1 MAFSV
6 GRIEEFDASTDNWRS
21 YVERLEHYFK
31 ANKIDDSLQKDA
43 FLACIGRKMFTL
55 LRSLTTPDK
64 PGDKEYDELV
74 TLLTRHMAPKPL
86 VIAERFR
93 FHKRDQR
100 EGESINE
107 YAAELQRLSEHCD
120 SGTGLNDA
128 LRDRLVCNEG
138 VQKRLLTKENL
149 TFDKAL
155 KMAEAAE
162 QAGKDAA
169 QFHDT
174 SRLEKPLEDVH
185 VVQSGG
191 LSCSG
196 CGGRQ
201 LRSKCRFKDVQC
213 RFCKKKGH
221 IERVCRSKPYQGV
234 DNQND
239 PPQTRQSTKTLEK
252 KKLHAMEETLSE
264 EDYQLNWGRLR
275 NIQIHSLGTVK
286 PFYKT
291 VVVEGQKMKMEL
303 DTGAAVSLISYNN
316 YLEKLSHLP
325 LRKAVTQLKTYTGKV
340 IMPKG
345 QVAVKVQGKNGT
357 QTLPL
362 LVVEG
367 SGPPLLG
374 RNWLSKLE
382 VLWNGEQ
389 INAVFTQPQETEKW
403 LNDLQIKYPSVF
415 KDVLGTLKGMKAK
428 VNLKEGAISVFCQ
441 SRSVPFAMKAKVE
454 EEIERL
460 ENQGIITPT
469 NWSEWAT
476 PVVAIPKA
484 DGTVRLCG
492 DYKVTVNPAIKVDK
506 YPLPTTEEIFASLSG
521 GVIFSKLDLRQ
532 AYLQMEVDDD
542 TQKIL
547 TIHTH

>member
-1 MAFSV
+1 MTFSV

-43 FLACIGRKMFTL
+43 FLACIGRKTFTL
-55 LRSLTTPDK
+55 LRSLTAPDK

-120 SGTGLNDA
+120 FGTGLNDA
-128 LRDRLVCNEG
+128 LRDRLVCGIRDEGEG

-169 QFHDT
+169 QFHNT

-196 CGGRQ
+196 CGGRH

-264 EDYQLNWGRLR
+264 EYYQLNWGRLR
-275 NIQIHSLGTVK
+275 NIRIHSLGTVK

-303 DTGAAVSLISYNN
+303 DTGAAVSLAHI
-316 YLEKLSHLP
+316 LQ
-325 LRKAVTQLKTYTGKV
+325 QLFGEAEPPPFK
-340 IMPKG
+340 
-345 QVAVKVQGKNGT
+345 
-357 QTLPL
+357 
-362 LVVEG
+362 EG
-367 SGPPLLG
+367 SD
-374 RNWLSKLE
+374 
-382 VLWNGEQ
+382 
-389 INAVFTQPQETEKW
+389 T
-403 LNDLQIKYPSVF
+403 
-415 KDVLGTLKGMKAK
+415 
-428 VNLKEGAISVFCQ
+428 
-441 SRSVPFAMKAKVE
+441 VE
-454 EEIERL
+454 
-460 ENQGIITPT
+460 
-469 NWSEWAT
+469 
-476 PVVAIPKA
+476 
-484 DGTVRLCG
+484 D
-492 DYKVTVNPAIKVDK
+492 
-506 YPLPTTEEIFASLSG
+506 
-521 GVIFSKLDLRQ
+521 
-532 AYLQMEVDDD
+532 
-542 TQKIL
+542 
-547 TIHTH
+547 IH

>member
-1 MAFSV
+1 
-6 GRIEEFDASTDNWRS
+6 
-21 YVERLEHYFK
+21 
-31 ANKIDDSLQKDA
+31 
-43 FLACIGRKMFTL
+43 
-55 LRSLTTPDK
+55 
-64 PGDKEYDELV
+64 
-74 TLLTRHMAPKPL
+74 MAPKHL

-120 SGTGLNDA
+120 FGTGLNDA
-128 LRDRLVCNEG
+128 LRDRLVCGIRDEGEG

-169 QFHDT
+169 QFHNT

-196 CGGRQ
+196 CGGRH

-239 PPQTRQSTKTLEK
+239 PPQTRQSTKPLEK

-275 NIQIHSLGTVK
+275 NIRIHSLGTVK

-303 DTGAAVSLISYNN
+303 DTGAAAVSLISYNN

-325 LRKAVTQLKTYTGKV
+325 LRKAVTQLKTYTGEV

-345 QVAVKVQGKNGT
+345 QVAVKVEGKNGT

-428 VNLKEGAISVFCQ
+428 VNLKEGAIPVFCQ

-492 DYKVTVNPAIKVDK
+492 DYKVTVI
-506 YPLPTTEEIFASLSG
+506 I
-521 GVIFSKLDLRQ
+521 Q
-532 AYLQMEVDDD
+532 Q
-542 TQKIL
+542 
-547 TIHTH
+547 